1 MWVIIYVVFIILW
14 LLWRMVTLEMQLLLL
29 PLDSTGGLRT
39 VLYRLRHAVQAK
51 AHAEQHKGEDEGKKQ
66 LGVPGGK
73 PLHTGGTLI
82 EFQGLGEG
90 LARRH
95 IFLVPLFVLRVILI
109 GNFLPEQ
116 YFLKFHIV
124 VCLIV

>member
-66 LGVPGGK
+66 LGVPGGE
-73 PLHTGGTLI
+73 PLHTGGTFV

-90 LARRH
+90 LACRH
-95 IFLVPLFVLRVILI
+95 IFLVPLLVLRVILI
-109 GNFLPEQ
+109 GDFLP
-116 YFLKFHIV
+116 K
-124 VCLIV
+124 

>member
-14 LLWRMVTLEMQLLLL
+14 LLWRMVTLEMQLLL
-29 PLDSTGGLRT
+29 PPPRT
-39 VLYRLRHAVQAK
+39 VLHRLRHAVQAK
-51 AHAEQHKGEDEGKKQ
+51 THAEQHKGEDEGKKQ
-66 LGVPGGK
+66 FGVPGGK

-95 IFLVPLFVLRVILI
+95 IFLVPLLVLRVILI
-109 GNFLPEQ
+109 GDFLPEQ

-124 VCLIV
+124 VRLIV